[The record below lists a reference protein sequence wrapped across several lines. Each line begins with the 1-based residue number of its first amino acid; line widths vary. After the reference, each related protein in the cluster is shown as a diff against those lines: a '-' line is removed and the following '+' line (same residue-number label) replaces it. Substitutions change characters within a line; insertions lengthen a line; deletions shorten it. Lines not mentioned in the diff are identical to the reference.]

1 MADQDVI
8 DIDTFAQN
16 LDIVLSN
23 IVHMVQQQQATAI
36 LPLHIN
42 RDWIIRCVQEQI
54 TPNGFTIAPKT
65 PPPPTES
72 SSHGLGPLFNTLPRE
87 LRDLIFDDCLV
98 SGSPQ
103 FLACSRAM
111 REEGLSR
118 IWEKGVYRMN
128 VDTRVRMNFFSSAPV
143 ATGTPECL
151 QPVQQIAERI
161 QHLRI
166 RVKGMDFRSRAVW
179 SGFDSDAIKQF
190 GGSEVRRKSCTIL
203 LEMEYPN
210 HYHFGVE
217 VVQALGT
224 LVGFEQVD
232 LRLVSR
238 TKEALPG
245 YAPVPEE
252 KDFPTNF
259 ERTYMFFRNFWGVL
273 LAVRVRGGMSKAIM

>member
-36 LPLHIN
+36 LPLHVN
-42 RDWIIRCVQEQI
+42 KDWIIRRVQEQI
-54 TPNGFTIAPKT
+54 TPNGFTIAPKI

-111 REEGLSR
+111 RKEGLSR
-118 IWEKGVYRMN
+118 IWEMGVYRMN
-128 VDTRVRMNFFSSAPV
+128 VGIRVWMNIFSSAAL
-143 ATGTPECL
+143 ATGTPECV
-151 QPVQQIAERI
+151 QPMQQIAERI

-166 RVKGMDFRSRAVW
+166 RVKGTTFRSRAVW
-179 SGFDSDAIKQF
+179 SDIDFDAIKQF
-190 GGSEVRRKSCTIL
+190 GGLEVQRKSCTVL
-203 LEMEYPN
+203 LEMEYTDHN
-210 HYHFGVE
+210 HFGVE
-217 VVQALGT
+217 VAQALKT

-232 LRLVSR
+232 LRVVSR

-245 YAPVPEE
+245 WDPMPEE
-252 KDFPTNF
+252 KHFPM
-259 ERTYMFFRNFWGVL
+259 Y
-273 LAVRVRGGMSKAIM
+273 SKWT